1 MNSSGV
7 QRPLAMQKL
16 LPRFGVDVSVLTH
29 TYSRSDL
36 LSEPNVL
43 RVYDTNS
50 NGAGK
55 LVHYPLRILQRGARA
70 LGRSTSWHGAWARGV
85 KRRADSI
92 FEITKP
98 DVVVSTYPPV
108 ETLDLGLHLS
118 KKYNVPLVADFRDGL
133 LFEPVEEEMLRSTR
147 TRARYKEIEQDI
159 ARHSAGIL
167 TVSDPIT
174 DYFRSQYKH
183 SAVLT
188 LPNGFDPDEQWV
200 EPGSDELDRSRF
212 NLVYTGRLSLSEKG
226 RQASVFTEAVT
237 RVVNDS
243 PAVAD
248 KLRIHLVGEFSAEEK
263 AEWSELIDAGVVR
276 LHGLVN
282 RPRALG
288 FQRAATMLL
297 LVASSGKTSVATG
310 KLFEYLNAGR
320 PILGVTRNTAAER
333 IILETR
339 AGVVVDPA
347 DGEAIYGML
356 GRLVLEPSSMGSI
369 DPSDDEIQKY
379 SRHRQMAVLASFL
392 KNLAAA
398 AVAADR

>member
-1 MNSSGV
+1 
-7 QRPLAMQKL
+7 
-16 LPRFGVDVSVLTH
+16 
-29 TYSRSDL
+29 
-36 LSEPNVL
+36 
-43 RVYDTNS
+43 
-50 NGAGK
+50 
-55 LVHYPLRILQRGARA
+55 
-70 LGRSTSWHGAWARGV
+70 
-85 KRRADSI
+85 
-92 FEITKP
+92 
-98 DVVVSTYPPV
+98 
-108 ETLDLGLHLS
+108 
-118 KKYNVPLVADFRDGL
+118 
-133 LFEPVEEEMLRSTR
+133 
-147 TRARYKEIEQDI
+147 
-159 ARHSAGIL
+159 
-167 TVSDPIT
+167 
-174 DYFRSQYKH
+174 
-183 SAVLT
+183 VLT